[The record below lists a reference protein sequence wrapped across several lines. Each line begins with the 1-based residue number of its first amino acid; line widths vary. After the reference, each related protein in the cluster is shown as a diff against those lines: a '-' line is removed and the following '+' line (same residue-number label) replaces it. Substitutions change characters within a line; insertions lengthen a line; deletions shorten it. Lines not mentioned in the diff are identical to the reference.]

1 MAEARAESRRITQA
15 HWRHYTDIPLTIA
28 AALFLVFYS
37 WEVIADLKPP
47 EDLVAETAMWIIWAF
62 FVVDFIVNLVL
73 ADRKVHWFFT
83 HFLDFLI
90 VALPALRPLRLL
102 RLVTLLKFLN
112 RGAGRA
118 LRGRVV
124 TYAGGAAVILV
135 FVAALAELD
144 VERNAPGSHIHT
156 FGDSLWWACVTIAS
170 VGYGDITPV
179 TVEGRFIA
187 VGVMIAGIALIGTV
201 AATFASF
208 FIDRVAVTTK
218 VESDETQAA
227 LADLTAEIAS
237 LRAELRLVGRRDAP
251 PLAELDVERNA
262 PGSHIH
268 TFGDSLW
275 WACVTIASVGYGD
288 ITPVTVEGRFIAVG
302 VMIAGIAL
310 IGTVA
315 ATFASFFIDRVAV
328 TTKVESDE
336 TQAAL
341 ADLTAEIASLRAE
354 LRLVGRRDAPPLAE

>member
-251 PLAELDVERNA
+251 PLAE
-262 PGSHIH
+262 
-268 TFGDSLW
+268 
-275 WACVTIASVGYGD
+275 
-288 ITPVTVEGRFIAVG
+288 
-302 VMIAGIAL
+302 
-310 IGTVA
+310 
-315 ATFASFFIDRVAV
+315 
-328 TTKVESDE
+328 
-336 TQAAL
+336 
-341 ADLTAEIASLRAE
+341 
-354 LRLVGRRDAPPLAE
+354 

>member
-1 MAEARAESRRITQA
+1 MTQARASSGRLTQA
-15 HWRHYTDIPLTIA
+15 VWRRFTDIPLTIA
-28 AALFLVFYS
+28 AALFLVAYS

-47 EDLVAETAMWIIWAF
+47 ADIIAETVMWVIWAC
-62 FVVDFIVNLVL
+62 FVIDFIVNLVL
-73 ADRKVHWFFT
+73 AERKVHWFFT

-124 TYAGGAAVILV
+124 TYAAGAAIILV

-144 VERNAPGSHIHT
+144 VERHALGSHIRT
-156 FGDSLWWACVTIAS
+156 FGDALWWAAVTIAS

-187 VGVMIAGIALIGTV
+187 FGVMAAGIALVGTV

-208 FIDRVAVTTK
+208 FIDRVAIGAK

-227 LADLTAEIAS
+227 LATLTSEIIA
-237 LRAELRLVGRRDAP
+237 LRAELRTLAP
-251 PLAELDVERNA
+251 AVKDNA
-262 PGSHIH
+262 
-268 TFGDSLW
+268 
-275 WACVTIASVGYGD
+275 
-288 ITPVTVEGRFIAVG
+288 
-302 VMIAGIAL
+302 
-310 IGTVA
+310 
-315 ATFASFFIDRVAV
+315 
-328 TTKVESDE
+328 
-336 TQAAL
+336 
-341 ADLTAEIASLRAE
+341 
-354 LRLVGRRDAPPLAE
+354 